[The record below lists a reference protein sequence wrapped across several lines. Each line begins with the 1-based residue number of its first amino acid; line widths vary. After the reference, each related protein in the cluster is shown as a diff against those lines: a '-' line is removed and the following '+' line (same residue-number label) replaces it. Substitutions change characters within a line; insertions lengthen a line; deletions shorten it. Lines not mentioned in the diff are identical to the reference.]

1 MGWKKYIG
9 SWEGHVAV
17 RLRSGFASFEDKKR
31 CRMVEEDRC
40 VLCNGGKVEDVK
52 HFVLECEEFD
62 RCRLLHGKIKGT
74 VGAEEWVKGYEEG
87 QLSEFTA
94 REKSGCE

>member
-1 MGWKKYIG
+1 M
-9 SWEGHVAV
+9 AV
-17 RLRSGFASFEDKKR
+17 RLRFRLRSGFARFEDKKR

-62 RCRLLHGKIKGT
+62 ID
-74 VGAEEWVKGYEEG
+74 VGFWKR
-87 QLSEFTA
+87 S
-94 REKSGCE
+94 RELWEQRSG

>member
-1 MGWKKYIG
+1 M
-9 SWEGHVAV
+9 S
-17 RLRSGFASFEDKKR
+17 AS
-31 CRMVEEDRC
+31 
-40 VLCNGGKVEDVK
+40 
-52 HFVLECEEFD
+52 
-62 RCRLLHGKIKGT
+62 GKIKGT